1 MLYRKVV
8 IYWKIE
14 EISTTLL
21 KYLIS
26 LIKTYQLTLLEKL
39 ISLIIA
45 FEAFLFSSLYDYVFA
60 KRFMQSFH
68 LCFL

>member
-45 FEAFLFSSLYDYVFA
+45 FEAFLFSSLYD
-60 KRFMQSFH
+60 
-68 LCFL
+68 